1 MQLHQPLVL
10 RQAVKLFLG
19 VPPMQ
24 GFNHLV
30 QLYHLLLQ
38 LDQAKVLGVRD
49 LERTYKL
56 MIISKG
62 ICHVREGNALQ
73 YLKKYLLG
81 K

>member
-19 VPPMQ
+19 VPPVQ

-38 LDQAKVLGVRD
+38 LDQAQVLGVRD
-49 LERTYKL
+49 LESIYNL
-56 MIISKG
+56 VILSKG
-62 ICHVREGNALQ
+62 MLRHASDLWMALRFCRK
-73 YLKKYLLG
+73 L
-81 K
+81 